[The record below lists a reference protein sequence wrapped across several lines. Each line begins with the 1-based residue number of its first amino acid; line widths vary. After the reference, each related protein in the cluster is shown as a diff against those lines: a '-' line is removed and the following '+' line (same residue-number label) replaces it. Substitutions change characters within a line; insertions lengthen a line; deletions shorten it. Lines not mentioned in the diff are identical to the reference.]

1 MDSAPAAA
9 PAPAPSSLE
18 GRISRLAGSPL
29 FWLVLVLSIAGMVSA
44 RAVLAARDLPPPKPV
59 LGTVPHFALT
69 DANGRVFD
77 SDQLEGKVWV
87 ANFIFT
93 RCPTICPVFTQK
105 MAQLQHRGR
114 QLGETIHLVSFT
126 VDPEHDTPEVLLQYA
141 KAQKASPRIWS
152 FLTGSREALTKTV
165 VDGLKVHMA
174 KEGPADD
181 LMSYGHGGHF
191 VVVDGKMRVR
201 GYYDSSEK
209 DAVDDILR
217 DVALLV
223 NRGD

>member
-1 MDSAPAAA
+1 MEQAPSVPAA
-9 PAPAPSSLE
+9 PQVESKLT
-18 GRISRLAGSPL
+18 RIVGSPL
-29 FWLVLVLSIAGMVSA
+29 FWFALVLAIAGVSSV
-44 RAVLAARDLPPPKPV
+44 RAVLASRELPPPRPV
-59 LGTVPHFALT
+59 LGKVPAFALT
-69 DANGRVFD
+69 DATGQVFD
-77 SDQLEGKVWV
+77 SERLEGKVWV

-93 RCPTICPVFTQK
+93 RCPTICPVFTRK
-105 MAQLQHRGR
+105 MAELQHRGR

-126 VDPEHDTPEVLLQYA
+126 VDPEHDTPEVLMQYA

-152 FLTGSREALTKTV
+152 FLTGGRDTLQKLIAE
-165 VDGLKVHMA
+165 GLKVHMS

-191 VVVDGKMRVR
+191 VVVDGRMQVR

-223 NRGD
+223 NRKD